1 MMFYAVFVQPES
13 PGNIGSLAR
22 IMKNFGIEKLVLV
35 DPCEITEETYK
46 FAVHARD
53 IVDSAIVVK
62 TFEEALNLL
71 DFSIGTTSVYGG
83 KHSVHRISVT
93 PEEIVK
99 NMSKEGKIGI
109 VIGRESSG
117 LTNEELLCC
126 DILVTIP
133 TSKKYPV
140 LNASLAAGIIFYE
153 IYKTEKKSAKKLSKL
168 EKDLLVEDY
177 NKIVDIVEKRDYKNR
192 IAKLIFNRVI
202 SRSFITSRESHTLK
216 GIFRNVLKRL
226 D

>member
-22 IMKNFGIEKLVLV
+22 VMKNFDMEKLVLV

-46 FAVHARD
+46 LAVHAKD
-53 IVDSAIVVK
+53 IIESAIIVN
-62 TFEEALNLL
+62 TFEEALDLL
-71 DFSIGTTSVYGG
+71 DFSVGTTSVYGG
-83 KHSVHRISVT
+83 KHSVYRISIT
-93 PEEIVK
+93 PEEMAK
-99 NMSKEGKIGI
+99 NVSKKGNIGI

-126 DILVTIP
+126 DVLVTIP
-133 TSKKYPV
+133 ASEKYPV
-140 LNASLAAGIIFYE
+140 LNAALAAGIIFYE
-153 IYKTEKKSAKKLSKL
+153 IYKPKRKSTGKLSKL
-168 EKDLLVEDY
+168 EKDLLIEDF

-192 IAKLIFNRVI
+192 IAKLIFNRI
-202 SRSFITSRESHTLK
+202 IGRSFITSRESHTLK
-216 GIFRNVLKRL
+216 GIFRNILKRL